1 MRKDCVKIGKGLSDA
16 KLVSLTKKECDFAVQ
31 LMSKFI
37 KVLKSISDRWL
48 IEIWWGF
55 CLSGTSRTKQC
66 HEFSLIFLGP

>member
-1 MRKDCVKIGKGLSDA
+1 MRKDCVKVGKGLPDA
-16 KLVSLTKKECDFAVQ
+16 KVVSLTKKECGFAVQ
-31 LMSKFI
+31 LLSKFI